1 MEQIAFRM
9 QLLAGNAS
17 EYKRRHDEIWPE
29 LAALLKEVGVHDY
42 SIFLDEE
49 TNVLFAVLR
58 RSPGHRMAD
67 LPTAPVMRRWWD
79 FMADLMVVQEDHAP
93 EQRPLLPVF
102 HMD

>member
-29 LAALLKEVGVHDY
+29 LAALLKEAGVHDY

-58 RSPGHRMAD
+58 RSLGHRMAD
-67 LPTAPVMRRWWD
+67 LSTTPVMRRWWD
-79 FMADLMVVQEDHAP
+79 FMADLMVVQEDRAP
-93 EQRPLLPVF
+93 VQRPLQPVF